1 MNSIEQALIKENDIK
16 TICHIGSHIGME
28 AEYYYNLGVQSVIW
42 IEGNYKVLNR
52 LIKHTSQYDILN
64 IYVPIAMSDR
74 DDEILNFNITNNE
87 ESSSLMELGNAHK
100 EHYPHIGVID
110 KVKVLTKRFDTF
122 LKNQNDFLW
131 EDVEML
137 VVDCQGS
144 DLDVLRGFG
153 GLLNSKNLKLIKTE
167 VNFEEMYIGSPT
179 ENDIK
184 DYLSKFGFYKKY
196 WFLADNGSWGDNFWM
211 R

>member
-1 MNSIEQALIKENDIK
+1 MI
-16 TICHIGSHIGME
+16 
-28 AEYYYNLGVQSVIW
+28 
-42 IEGNYKVLNR
+42 
-52 LIKHTSQYDILN
+52 
-64 IYVPIAMSDR
+64 
-74 DDEILNFNITNNE
+74 F
-87 ESSSLMELGNAHK
+87 
-100 EHYPHIGVID
+100 
-110 KVKVLTKRFDTF
+110 F
-122 LKNQNDFLW
+122 W

-167 VNFEEMYIGSPT
+167 VNFEEMYVGSPT
-179 ENDIK
+179 ENEIK
-184 DYLSKFGFYKKY
+184 EYLSNFSFYKKY